1 METSVI
7 PDESV
12 SLTVTAPIVAVAD
25 VFDTVMVYV
34 AFFSPLVKVPFR
46 RTVRLNLGGAIKFA
60 VTE

>member
-1 METSVI
+1 METKVI

-34 AFFSPLVKVPFR
+34 AFFSPLVKVPLF